1 MIIICFDLEQACGQS
16 NETVSAVYRPTS
28 LRLNKY
34 YLNVIVWANF
44 FLMGV
49 FPFMILFYLN
59 VCILK
64 KLMVRSTWATKSMKK
79 NDESWRYL
87 NRRFVNEHKCSRL
100 DENNEEVE
108 LELIKSSDLSSLNNM
123 ILKEGKNSNTFVRN
137 SSNETKTSHH
147 ITYSKCNKDLCSEN
161 FNQDHKFPIQSIEDN
176 AVGKVEGTEKI
187 NSKMKKK
194 LMDKK
199 SSDQQSRCQTPKRSC
214 LKGFGGDRQSTI
226 STSIEINEQ
235 HNSSRQ
241 CQPRIHT
248 SVETNRGR
256 NVVELAWVTL
266 AIVFIFMICHSIKW
280 IANFYEMIMVI
291 IRSTNCPCNVNR

>member
-1 MIIICFDLEQACGQS
+1 
-16 NETVSAVYRPTS
+16 
-28 LRLNKY
+28 
-34 YLNVIVWANF
+34 
-44 FLMGV
+44 MGV

-87 NRRFVNEHKCSRL
+87 NRRFVKEHKCSRV
-100 DENNEEVE
+100 DENNEAVE
-108 LELIKSSDLSSLNNM
+108 LELFKSSDLTSLDNT
-123 ILKEGKNSNTFVRN
+123 IFKDGKNSDKLVRN
-137 SSNETKTSHH
+137 SSNDSKKSQL
-147 ITYSKCNKDLCSEN
+147 ITYSNCNEDLCSEN
-161 FNQDHKFPIQSIEDN
+161 FNQGDKYPIQSIEDN
-176 AVGKVEGTEKI
+176 AVGKDDGTKKI

-194 LMDKK
+194 SMDKK
-199 SSDQQSRCQTPKRSC
+199 TNDQQSRCQTPKRSC

-235 HNSSRQ
+235 RNSSRQ

-280 IANFYEMIMVI
+280 IANFYEMIMVMIKLTSFQYNVI
-291 IRSTNCPCNVNR
+291 ILMLLITIE

>member
-1 MIIICFDLEQACGQS
+1 
-16 NETVSAVYRPTS
+16 
-28 LRLNKY
+28 
-34 YLNVIVWANF
+34 
-44 FLMGV
+44 
-49 FPFMILFYLN
+49 
-59 VCILK
+59 
-64 KLMVRSTWATKSMKK
+64 MKK

-87 NRRFVNEHKCSRL
+87 NRRFVKEHKCSRV
-100 DENNEEVE
+100 DENNEAVE
-108 LELIKSSDLSSLNNM
+108 LELIKSSDLTSLDNT
-123 ILKEGKNSNTFVRN
+123 IFKEGKNSDKLVRN
-137 SSNETKTSHH
+137 SSNDSKTSQL
-147 ITYSKCNKDLCSEN
+147 ISYPNCNKDLCSEN
-161 FNQDHKFPIQSIEDN
+161 FNQDHKFPIQKIEDN
-176 AVGKVEGTEKI
+176 TVGKVEGTGKI
-187 NSKMKKK
+187 NSKLKKK

-235 HNSSRQ
+235 YNSSRQ

-291 IRSTNCPCNVNR
+291 IRLPNFR

>member
-1 MIIICFDLEQACGQS
+1 MIIFRFDLEQACGQS

-137 SSNETKTSHH
+137 SSNETKTSTK
-147 ITYSKCNKDLCSEN
+147 IAKKNVGRNAALNC
-161 FNQDHKFPIQSIEDN
+161 DN
-176 AVGKVEGTEKI
+176 STTFGMPSTLTRQV
-187 NSKMKKK
+187 S
-194 LMDKK
+194 KK
-199 SSDQQSRCQTPKRSC
+199 S
-214 LKGFGGDRQSTI
+214 I
-226 STSIEINEQ
+226 
-235 HNSSRQ
+235 
-241 CQPRIHT
+241 
-248 SVETNRGR
+248 
-256 NVVELAWVTL
+256 
-266 AIVFIFMICHSIKW
+266 
-280 IANFYEMIMVI
+280 
-291 IRSTNCPCNVNR
+291 

>member
-1 MIIICFDLEQACGQS
+1 MLSICTSPFDIIYHNLEQACGQS

-34 YLNVIVWANF
+34 YLNVIVWSNF

-79 NDESWRYL
+79 NNESWRYL
-87 NRRFVNEHKCSRL
+87 NRRFVNEHKCSTVS
-100 DENNEEVE
+100 ESNEEVE
-108 LELIKSSDLSSLNNM
+108 LELVKSSELISLNNGS
-123 ILKEGKNSNTFVRN
+123 LKQRNKLDRNGSTNCEVKSYHEENVCSKNAIQGPQHSNKGTI
-137 SSNETKTSHH
+137 S
-147 ITYSKCNKDLCSEN
+147 
-161 FNQDHKFPIQSIEDN
+161 
-176 AVGKVEGTEKI
+176 TEKCEGEKQ
-187 NSKMKKK
+187 NSRI
-194 LMDKK
+194 DKK
-199 SSDQQSRCQTPKRSC
+199 TIKKIMIDHPSIQQTPKRSC
-214 LKGFGGDRQSTI
+214 MKEFGGERKSSITV
-226 STSIEINEQ
+226 SIEVDED

-248 SVETNRGR
+248 SLETNRGR

-266 AIVFIFMICHSIKW
+266 VIVFIFMICHSIKW

-291 IRSTNCPCNVNR
+291 SISNIKRVF